1 MPRSEWIIF
10 STDTIGQSDTIHLVE
25 LAAQQMRGWKP
36 SGKPLRKL
44 VQPHVDWLKGKSNTH
59 GHIREVLE
67 RDGEPLHQVLEAF
80 AMYAGKSSLVAY
92 NLGHHL
98 DEVLKPAWARL
109 HLPPHGET
117 SGFCLLRL
125 AHRLLD
131 PVPSGSCA
139 LSTLREFYRL
149 PDNHHE
155 GCLKEVLTTAELLE
169 QVLRPIA
176 EHRGLDDWKTLKAY
190 AEAEWYPSRLTFGK
204 HKGRSFYD
212 ARHDAE
218 IRAWLEWLAESS
230 NPQSAAMGRWYLK
243 ALDEAP
249 PAMPERFDARAVDE
263 AESDELNEH
272 FAHGVVVYVDPQVAK
287 LRQLIDAA
295 RLRLADLEASYTS
308 EKSRVTAL
316 QALIFKRLRPHFEE
330 RDRLRLV
337 VNHRRSYIKTL
348 LSDGEGAADKV
359 REQFKEAEAQTTQE
373 YEDIGTE
380 MEAKRRLSDDEE
392 AELKRLWRELV
403 KLFHPDRYASEP
415 DKQDTYTKLTGAI
428 NAAKDSGDLE
438 TLRKIAADP
447 NAYVM
452 RRGWTAIDLR
462 DNDQP
467 DQLQKLFHSLE
478 AEILAVIEST
488 EALKR
493 SPSFELYQTLEE
505 TPEELDRVIGQQ
517 INGITKE
524 VEKLK
529 AEAEKLKREIAE
541 LSGDDAPVIG

>member
-1 MPRSEWIIF
+1 M
-10 STDTIGQSDTIHLVE
+10 
-25 LAAQQMRGWKP
+25 
-36 SGKPLRKL
+36 
-44 VQPHVDWLKGKSNTH
+44 
-59 GHIREVLE
+59 
-67 RDGEPLHQVLEAF
+67 
-80 AMYAGKSSLVAY
+80 
-92 NLGHHL
+92 
-98 DEVLKPAWARL
+98 
-109 HLPPHGET
+109 
-117 SGFCLLRL
+117 
-125 AHRLLD
+125 
-131 PVPSGSCA
+131 
-139 LSTLREFYRL
+139 
-149 PDNHHE
+149 
-155 GCLKEVLTTAELLE
+155 KEVLTAAELLE
-169 QVLRPIA
+169 RVLRPIA
-176 EHRGLDDWKTLKAY
+176 EQRGLDEWNTLKAY
-190 AEAEWYPSRLTFGK
+190 ADEEWYPSRLTFGK

-212 ARHDAE
+212 ARQDAE
-218 IRAWLEWLAESS
+218 VRVWLEWLAESS

-243 ALDEAP
+243 ALNEP
-249 PAMPERFDARAVDE
+249 LPTTPERFEVSAVDE
-263 AESDELNEH
+263 TNGSQEH
-272 FAHGVVVYVDPQVAK
+272 FAHGVVVYVDPRVAK

-295 RLRLADLEASYTS
+295 RLHLADLEASYTS

-316 QALIFKRLRPHFEE
+316 QAVIFKRLRPHFEE

-337 VNHRRSYIKTL
+337 VNHRRSYIKML
-348 LSDGEGAADKV
+348 LSEGAEAAGKV
-359 REQFKEAEAQTTQE
+359 REQFEEAEAQTKQE
-373 YEDIGTE
+373 YEDIGAE

-392 AELKRLWRELV
+392 AKLKRLWRDLV

-415 DKQDTYTKLTGAI
+415 DKQETYTKLTGAI

-467 DQLQKLFHSLE
+467 EQLQKLFHSLE

-505 TPEELDRVIGQQ
+505 TPEELDNVIAQQ
-517 INGITKE
+517 ISGINEE

-529 AEAEKLKREIAE
+529 AEAEKLKQETAE